1 MNLFRIC
8 IQIFKTTD
16 RIQGNNMGRQKN
28 KKQNSFEFSKLIYIL
43 NLSFV
48 VIVTGLSF
56 LCVIKSGE
64 WNIID
69 LSPITVICTSAF
81 ASLSVSSLFYYRK
94 AQAEN
99 VLKISKQ
106 IQNENIEV
114 QNVEVANLVMN
125 SDFGSNM

>member
-1 MNLFRIC
+1 MVMLKYTALHGIN
-8 IQIFKTTD
+8 K
-16 RIQGNNMGRQKN
+16 QKM
-28 KKQNSFEFSKLIYIL
+28 EFSKIIYII
-43 NLSFV
+43 NLILV
-48 VIVTGLSF
+48 TIVMGMSF

-64 WNIID
+64 WGIID

-81 ASLSVSSLFYYRK
+81 TSLSIASLFYYRK

-114 QNVEVANLVMN
+114 QNVEVANQVMN
-125 SDFGSNM
+125 SDFGNSI

>member
-1 MNLFRIC
+1 M
-8 IQIFKTTD
+8 
-16 RIQGNNMGRQKN
+16 QKATRYEN
-28 KKQNSFEFSKLIYIL
+28 KPKDKMEFSKIIYIL

-69 LSPITVICTSAF
+69 LSPISVVLTSAF

-99 VLKISKQ
+99 VIKISKQ
-106 IQNENIEV
+106 IQDEGIETQNIETV
-114 QNVEVANLVMN
+114 NQVMN
-125 SDFGSNM
+125 SEFTSSV

>member
-1 MNLFRIC
+1 MFWGKALRY
-8 IQIFKTTD
+8 TP
-16 RIQGNNMGRQKN
+16 
-28 KKQNSFEFSKLIYIL
+28 KKKMEFSKIIYIL

-69 LSPITVICTSAF
+69 LSPISVVLTSAF
-81 ASLSVSSLFYYRK
+81 TSLSVASLFYYRK

-106 IQNENIEV
+106 IQDENIDASTV
-114 QNVEVANLVMN
+114 DVANQVMN
-125 SDFGSNM
+125 SDFNSNM

>member
-1 MNLFRIC
+1 
-8 IQIFKTTD
+8 
-16 RIQGNNMGRQKN
+16 MGRRKQ
-28 KKQNSFEFSKLIYIL
+28 KKQVQKTEFSKIIYII

-56 LCVIKSGE
+56 LCVVKSGD
-64 WNIID
+64 WGIVD

-81 ASLSVSSLFYYRK
+81 GELATFSVMYARK

-106 IQNENIEV
+106 IQKDNIDV
-114 QNVEVANLVMN
+114 STVDVANQVMN
-125 SDFGSNM
+125 SNFGNTM

>member
-1 MNLFRIC
+1 MKKIKKP
-8 IQIFKTTD
+8 QHYKT
-16 RIQGNNMGRQKN
+16 N
-28 KKQNSFEFSKLIYIL
+28 KYLEFSKIIYII

-48 VIVTGLSF
+48 AIVTGLSF

-64 WNIID
+64 WCVSD
-69 LSPITVICTSAF
+69 LSPITVICTIAF
-81 ASLSVSSLFYYRK
+81 TSLSVASLFYYRK

-114 QNVEVANLVMN
+114 QNVEVANQVMN
-125 SDFGSNM
+125 SDFGSSI

>member
-1 MNLFRIC
+1 MQKATRYE
-8 IQIFKTTD
+8 
-16 RIQGNNMGRQKN
+16 NNSKY
-28 KKQNSFEFSKLIYIL
+28 KIEFSKLIYIL

-64 WNIID
+64 WCISD

-81 ASLSVSSLFYYRK
+81 TSLSVSSLFYYRK

-106 IQNENIEV
+106 IQNENIDTSTV
-114 QNVEVANLVMN
+114 DVANQVMN

>member
-1 MNLFRIC
+1 M
-8 IQIFKTTD
+8 
-16 RIQGNNMGRQKN
+16 QKATRYEN
-28 KKQNSFEFSKLIYIL
+28 KPKDKMEFSKIIYIL

-48 VIVTGLSF
+48 AIVTGLSF

-64 WNIID
+64 WGIID

-81 ASLSVSSLFYYRK
+81 TSLSVSRLFYYRK

-106 IQNENIEV
+106 IQEGNIDASTV
-114 QNVEVANLVMN
+114 DVANQVMN
-125 SDFGSNM
+125 SEFGSSI

>member
-1 MNLFRIC
+1 M
-8 IQIFKTTD
+8 
-16 RIQGNNMGRQKN
+16 QKATRYEN
-28 KKQNSFEFSKLIYIL
+28 KPKDKIEFSKFIYIL

-64 WNIID
+64 WCVSD

-81 ASLSVSSLFYYRK
+81 TSLSVASLFYYRK

-106 IQNENIEV
+106 IQKENIEV
-114 QNVEVANLVMN
+114 QNVEVANQVMN

>member
-1 MNLFRIC
+1 
-8 IQIFKTTD
+8 
-16 RIQGNNMGRQKN
+16 MGRQKQ
-28 KKQNSFEFSKLIYIL
+28 KKQVQKTEFSKIIYII

-56 LCVIKSGE
+56 LCVVKSGD
-64 WNIID
+64 WGITD

-81 ASLSVSSLFYYRK
+81 GELATFSVMYARK

-106 IQNENIEV
+106 IQKDNIDV
-114 QNVEVANLVMN
+114 STVDVANQVMN
-125 SDFGSNM
+125 SNFGNTM

>member
-1 MNLFRIC
+1 MQKATRY
-8 IQIFKTTD
+8 
-16 RIQGNNMGRQKN
+16 KN
-28 KKQNSFEFSKLIYIL
+28 KPKDKIEFSKLIYIL

-69 LSPITVICTSAF
+69 LSPISVVLTSAF

-114 QNVEVANLVMN
+114 QNVEVANQVMN

>member
-1 MNLFRIC
+1 MFLGKALRY
-8 IQIFKTTD
+8 TP
-16 RIQGNNMGRQKN
+16 
-28 KKQNSFEFSKLIYIL
+28 KKKMEFSKIIYIL

-69 LSPITVICTSAF
+69 LSPISVVLTSAF

-114 QNVEVANLVMN
+114 QNVEVANQVMN

>member
-1 MNLFRIC
+1 MQKATRY
-8 IQIFKTTD
+8 
-16 RIQGNNMGRQKN
+16 KN
-28 KKQNSFEFSKLIYIL
+28 KPKDKIEFSKLIYIL

-64 WNIID
+64 WCISD

-81 ASLSVSSLFYYRK
+81 ASLSVASLFYYRK

-99 VLKISKQ
+99 VIKISKQ
-106 IQNENIEV
+106 VQKENIEV
-114 QNVEVANLVMN
+114 QNVEVANQVMN
-125 SDFGSNM
+125 SDFGSSM

>member
-1 MNLFRIC
+1 M
-8 IQIFKTTD
+8 
-16 RIQGNNMGRQKN
+16 QKATRYEN
-28 KKQNSFEFSKLIYIL
+28 KPKDKMEFSKIIYIL

-64 WNIID
+64 WCVSD

-81 ASLSVSSLFYYRK
+81 ASLSVASLFYYRK

-106 IQNENIEV
+106 IQKENIEV
-114 QNVEVANLVMN
+114 QNVEVANQVMN

>member
-1 MNLFRIC
+1 MH
-8 IQIFKTTD
+8 IFQHQNQADTVRGGCMFWGKALRYTP
-16 RIQGNNMGRQKN
+16 
-28 KKQNSFEFSKLIYIL
+28 KKKMEFSKIIYIL

-69 LSPITVICTSAF
+69 LSPISVVLTSAF

-114 QNVEVANLVMN
+114 QNVEVANQVMN

>member
-1 MNLFRIC
+1 MQKATRYE
-8 IQIFKTTD
+8 
-16 RIQGNNMGRQKN
+16 NNSKY
-28 KKQNSFEFSKLIYIL
+28 KIEFSKLIYIL

-69 LSPITVICTSAF
+69 LSPISVALTSAF

-99 VLKISKQ
+99 VLKISRQ
-106 IQNENIEV
+106 IQAENIDASTV
-114 QNVEVANLVMN
+114 DVANQVMN
-125 SDFGSNM
+125 SNFNSNM

>member
-1 MNLFRIC
+1 MKKSR
-8 IQIFKTTD
+8 K
-16 RIQGNNMGRQKN
+16 
-28 KKQNSFEFSKLIYIL
+28 KKQNSFEFSKLIYLI
-43 NLSFV
+43 NLGFV
-48 VIVTGLSF
+48 AIVTGLSF

-69 LSPITVICTSAF
+69 LSPISVVLTSAF

-106 IQNENIEV
+106 IQNENIGV
-114 QNVEVANLVMN
+114 QNVEVANQVIN
-125 SDFGSNM
+125 SDFNSNM